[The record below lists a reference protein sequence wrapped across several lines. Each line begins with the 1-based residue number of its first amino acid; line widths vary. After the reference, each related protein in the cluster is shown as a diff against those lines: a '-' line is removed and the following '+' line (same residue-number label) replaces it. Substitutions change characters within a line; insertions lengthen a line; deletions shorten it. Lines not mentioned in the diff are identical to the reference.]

1 MEHGILT
8 LAPALLAIGLAI
20 WTGQVVLSLAA
31 GLWLAE
37 LILNQ
42 GNIFLSLTSMLD
54 SVVGIFAE
62 AWVTK
67 TLFFCALVGAIITIT
82 QASGGIQGLLNFLTQ
97 KTKLVQS
104 RKGAMLL
111 AYFIGVIVFIESS
124 ITILLSGTIAKPIT
138 DKFKVS
144 RENLAYICD
153 STSAPICGLIPLNAW
168 GATIMG
174 VIAAQIS
181 AGVIVGNPVDFLL
194 GSLPY
199 QFYSWVSIL
208 LVLFFILTG
217 KHFGSMKK
225 AEDRAMQTGKL
236 LADDAQAVV
245 EENLTQVDMVA
256 KAKPNVFNLLLPI
269 GMMMAMMP
277 IGLYITGKGN
287 MMQGSGST
295 SVFWA
300 VLLAL
305 FMSGLQNVLF
315 QRNMRIGE
323 FMQYVYKGVGAMIP
337 VVSILIFAFAI
348 GKTMGD
354 LGTGKYLANLVADS
368 LPVAFLPLVVFWLSA
383 IMAFS
388 TGTSFG
394 TFGLMIP
401 IALQMGAPMD
411 ANLYALIGA
420 VVSGGIFGDHCSPIS
435 DTTIMASMVTASD
448 HIHHVKTQMPYALL
462 GAVISSVMFVL
473 AGFIF

>member
-1 MEHGILT
+1 
-8 LAPALLAIGLAI
+8 
-20 WTGQVVLSLAA
+20 
-31 GLWLAE
+31 
-37 LILNQ
+37 
-42 GNIFLSLTSMLD
+42 
-54 SVVGIFAE
+54 
-62 AWVTK
+62 
-67 TLFFCALVGAIITIT
+67 
-82 QASGGIQGLLNFLTQ
+82 
-97 KTKLVQS
+97 
-104 RKGAMLL
+104 
-111 AYFIGVIVFIESS
+111 
-124 ITILLSGTIAKPIT
+124 
-138 DKFKVS
+138 
-144 RENLAYICD
+144 
-153 STSAPICGLIPLNAW
+153 
-168 GATIMG
+168 
-174 VIAAQIS
+174 
-181 AGVIVGNPVDFLL
+181 
-194 GSLPY
+194 
-199 QFYSWVSIL
+199 
-208 LVLFFILTG
+208 
-217 KHFGSMKK
+217 
-225 AEDRAMQTGKL
+225 
-236 LADDAQAVV
+236 
-245 EENLTQVDMVA
+245 
-256 KAKPNVFNLLLPI
+256 
-269 GMMMAMMP
+269 
-277 IGLYITGKGN
+277 
-287 MMQGSGST
+287 
-295 SVFWA
+295 VFWA